1 MLDSWSACTLKFVS
15 FVVIQI
21 LIHNNLKALYSCFP
35 TSRSLT
41 FTVSCSVNEFGS
53 EVIILASVYPDFIIK
68 TI

>member
-21 LIHNNLKALYSCFP
+21 VIPNNRKALYSCFP

-41 FTVSCSVNEFGS
+41 FTLSCSVNEFGS
-53 EVIILASVYPDFIIK
+53 EVIILASMYPDDIMKRI
-68 TI
+68 